1 MELLMDFLYA
11 GGIVTCFVMIWI
23 LMLVCEKLGAKS

>member
-1 MELLMDFLYA
+1 MELLDFLYA
-11 GGIVTCFVMIWI
+11 GGIVICFVMIWI